1 MFENLSEKLEKAFS
15 VLKGHGKISEINVA
29 ETLKEVRRALLDADV
44 SFKIAKEF
52 TNKVKDKAI
61 GQDVLTTLNPG
72 QLMVKL
78 VKDELTELMGSQV
91 QGINLEEKTSVIL
104 IAGLQGSGKTTF
116 TGKLALF
123 LKNKK
128 SKKPLLVAC
137 DVYRPAAINQ
147 LEILAEQVGVEVFT
161 NRESQDPVAIAKAA
175 IAHAKQNGHNVV
187 IVDTAG
193 RLAIDE
199 QMMNEIS
206 AVKSA
211 VNPQETLFVVDS
223 MTGQDAVNTAKSFN
237 DRLDY
242 DGVVLTKLD
251 GDTRGGAALT
261 IKSVVDK
268 PIKFVG
274 TGEKMDALDVFHPN
288 RMADRIL
295 GMGDVVSLVEKAQE
309 QFDAEKA
316 RRLQKRIAKNEFDF
330 NDFIE
335 QIGQVKKMGNVK
347 DLMGMIPG
355 MGKAMKGVEI
365 EDDAFK
371 HVEAMVSSMTNEERS
386 NPSILNGSRRQRVAR
401 GSGRSVNEVNQLIKQ
416 FNDMGKLMKMMQ
428 GGGMKNIMKMM
439 GKGGGMPNLPFGK

>member
-29 ETLKEVRRALLDADV
+29 QTLKEIRRALLDADV

-175 IAHAKQNGHNVV
+175 VAHAKQNGHNVV

-206 AVKSA
+206 ALKTA

-371 HVEAMVSSMTNEERS
+371 HVEAIVSSMTNEERS
-386 NPSILNGSRRQRVAR
+386 NPSILNGSRRQRVAL

-428 GGGMKNIMKMM
+428 GGGMKNMMKMM
-439 GKGGGMPNLPFGK
+439 GKGGMPKMPFGK

>member
-29 ETLKEVRRALLDADV
+29 QTLKEVRRALLDADV

-91 QGINLEEKTSVIL
+91 QGINLEEKTSIIL

-175 IAHAKQNGHNVV
+175 VAHAKQNGHNVV

-206 AVKSA
+206 AVKTA

-371 HVEAMVSSMTNEERS
+371 HVEAIVSSMTNEERS

-401 GSGRSVNEVNQLIKQ
+401 GSGRPVNEVNQLIKQ

-428 GGGMKNIMKMM
+428 GGGMKNMMKMM
-439 GKGGGMPNLPFGK
+439 GKGGMPKMPFGK